1 MIEIEHGEFD
11 DVEVT
16 GTKERSPWVILT
28 STSLAV
34 FAVFLDTTIGFV
46 AFPAISAQFHTAGG
60 ATLSWVLNAYT
71 LVFAATL
78 IPAGRLADRV
88 GRRRM
93 FLIGVVVFT
102 LGSIACGLSPNVN
115 VLIAAE
121 MVEAVGAAILVP
133 ASLALVLQ
141 TFSAD
146 KVPMAVA
153 TWGAIGAAAGA

>member
-1 MIEIEHGEFD
+1 MHDATPGAMTIGA
-11 DVEVT
+11 T
-16 GTKERSPWVILT
+16 ARSPWVILT

-46 AFPAISAQFHTAGG
+46 AFPAISAQFHAAGG

-93 FLIGVVVFT
+93 FLIGVVLFT
-102 LGSIACGLSPNVN
+102 TGSMLCGLAPTVGF
-115 VLIAAE
+115 LI
-121 MVEAVGAAILVP
+121 
-133 ASLALVLQ
+133 
-141 TFSAD
+141 
-146 KVPMAVA
+146 
-153 TWGAIGAAAGA
+153 